1 MQGHGRGSIKEV
13 PGETTGG
20 NGGTHLEIERKWLV
34 ERAPAPEVLETL
46 GRLDMVQVYVQAPG
60 ERRSRVR
67 TTTWP
72 DGTRTYHLTTKER
85 LVPGSTLVRVETE
98 EQVTKQQ
105 AKRLVSRFRLP
116 GWGVLHKVR
125 YLVEHEGRTW
135 ELDHITEPVA
145 VWVLEVEV
153 RSVDENPPPP
163 PWLDVVA
170 ELTEL
175 EGWTCA
181 ALARSKAVP
190 RPPRPSL
197 LP

>member
-1 MQGHGRGSIKEV
+1 MVV
-13 PGETTGG
+13 PGKTTGG
-20 NGGTHLEIERKWLV
+20 KGGTHLEIERKWLV
-34 ERAPAPEVLETL
+34 ERPPVPARLEAL
-46 GRLDMVQVYVQAPG
+46 DRLDMVQVYVQRPG

-72 DGTRTYHLTTKER
+72 DGIKTYHVTTKER

-98 EQVTKQQ
+98 EQVTKQE
-105 AKRLVSRFRLP
+105 AKRLVSRYRLS
-116 GWGVLHKVR
+116 GWGELHKVR

-145 VWVLEVEV
+145 VWILEVEV
-153 RSVDENPPPP
+153 LSVDENPAPPH
-163 PWLDVVA
+163 WLDAVA
-170 ELTEL
+170 ELTDL

-181 ALARSKAVP
+181 SLARSRAVP